1 MKSKHTYEQ
10 VQVKRELKFSNC
22 MQLQVKISQSTS
34 NLIYMYIYKYRVRT
48 CTLRMWKQLI
58 FGFVQE
64 TTEVTIRAVYFLF
77 SSLTEACI

>member
-34 NLIYMYIYKYRVRT
+34 NLILHVYI
-48 CTLRMWKQLI
+48 QI
-58 FGFVQE
+58 
-64 TTEVTIRAVYFLF
+64 
-77 SSLTEACI
+77 SSSHLYTKNVAAANFRFCAGNN